1 MKCNKVYATIV
12 FVVALVV
19 GFLVIQQSFDA
30 SRVLT
35 GVSRLLEVFMPILAI
50 GALIKYIACGAKG
63 CCCKKSDSN
72 CSK

>member
-1 MKCNKVYATIV
+1 MKCNKVYAAIV

-19 GFLVIQQSFDA
+19 GLLVVQHAFDA
-30 SRVLT
+30 SAVLA

-50 GALIKYIACGAKG
+50 GALIKYIACGGK
-63 CCCKKSDSN
+63 CSCCKKTDSS